1 MLKNDMRKYI
11 LQDKTFD
18 EFLEDYGEMYKTE
31 FSVEIM
37 RRCWKNTHDLK
48 DPVEWH
54 KHLKNKAASY
64 VRYLTLINEAM
75 EDEGI
80 VLSET
85 RAGYMLK
92 DLIRRQVYG
101 NRTTG

>member
-11 LQDKTFD
+11 LQDKTFE
-18 EFLEDYGEMYKTE
+18 EFLEDYGEKYKNE

-37 RRCWKNTHDLK
+37 QRCWKNTHDLK

-54 KHLKNKAASY
+54 KYLKNKAAAY
-64 VRYLTLINEAM
+64 VKYLTLINEAM

-80 VLSET
+80 VLNET

-92 DLIRRQVYG
+92 DLIRRQIYG